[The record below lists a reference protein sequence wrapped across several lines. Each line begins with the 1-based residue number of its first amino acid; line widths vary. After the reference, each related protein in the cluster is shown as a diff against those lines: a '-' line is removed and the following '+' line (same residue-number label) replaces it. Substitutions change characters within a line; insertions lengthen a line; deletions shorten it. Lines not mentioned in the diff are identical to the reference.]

1 MNSFGYTVLMLAN
14 VMVLLP
20 LFALIGIL
28 KFSEDRFCLACLRH
42 GRLLVSAVVGAASVS
57 VFTQLLNDTYTT
69 VHSSHPL
76 TLLGLPAGFVATIL
90 LARHIHA
97 HEDQQGQAELLL
109 LLRGNAVASGVLIG
123 IVATLTPV
131 EEILQ
136 NVIFIIGLVAYDL
149 LDDLSMHAF
158 HRELSVGT
166 ASAWIARILAGLSP
180 FIGWMLASFLP
191 FSPNAHAVLLSLFA
205 GVYLAILVREI
216 LPQDRS
222 LAVSWFLFGTV
233 AVTVLFALQALG

>member
-1 MNSFGYTVLMLAN
+1 MPAN
-14 VMVLLP
+14 TILLLP

-42 GRLLVSAVVGAASVS
+42 GRLLVSAVVGVASVS
-57 VFTQLLNDTYTT
+57 VFTQLLNDTYTA
-69 VHSSHPL
+69 VHTSHPL
-76 TLLGLPAGFVATIL
+76 TLVGLPAGFVATIL

-97 HEDQQGQAELLL
+97 HEDAQGQSELLL
-109 LLRGNAVASGVLIG
+109 LLRSNAIASGVLIG
-123 IVATLTPV
+123 IVAALMSGTDALRN
-131 EEILQ
+131 I
-136 NVIFIIGLVAYDL
+136 IFIIGLVAYDL

-166 ASAWIARILAGLSP
+166 ARTWIARLLAVLSP

-191 FSPNAHAVLLSLFA
+191 FSSDAHAVLLSLFA

-216 LPQDRS
+216 LPQDRA
-222 LAVSWFLFGTV
+222 LAVPWFLAGSGV
-233 AVTVLFALQALG
+233 VTGLFILQVVLS